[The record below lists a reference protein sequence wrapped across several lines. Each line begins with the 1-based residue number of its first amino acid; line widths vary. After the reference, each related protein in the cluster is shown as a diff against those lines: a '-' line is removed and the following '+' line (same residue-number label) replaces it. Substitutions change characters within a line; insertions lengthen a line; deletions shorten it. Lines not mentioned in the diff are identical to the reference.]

1 MSYCPECGL
10 QQSPGNRFC
19 VRCGTEQPADGQ
31 TPDITGP
38 IPIEEIREDVPTAA
52 LRAGDVPSL
61 AVRSGEP
68 AGTVFLL
75 HGDLITIGRS
85 PESDIFLDDIT
96 VSREHAQLRRAGLH
110 FELRDLGSLNGSYV
124 NRGRIDH
131 GAVLADGDEVQIG
144 KFRLVYFGE

>member
-1 MSYCPECGL
+1 MIYCPECGF
-10 QQSPGNRFC
+10 QQSRGNRFC
-19 VRCGTEQPADGQ
+19 VRCGAGLIHEGEQTDA
-31 TPDITGP
+31 TGP
-38 IPIEEIREDVPTAA
+38 IPLEEIRQDVPPDA

-96 VSREHAQLRRAGLH
+96 VSREHAQLHRAGPNY
-110 FELRDLGSLNGSYV
+110 ELRDLGSLNGTYV

-131 GAVLADGDEVQIG
+131 ASLLGDGDEVQIG
-144 KFRLVYFGE
+144 KFRLVFFG